1 MKKAKFDDET
11 KAFELAAHGA
21 VDGTVV
27 VADHQTAG
35 RGRRG
40 HHWEDEPG
48 ASLLFSV
55 VARSSLPIAQR
66 PLLSLAAAVAIADA
80 LAEVAG
86 VATRL
91 KWPNDV
97 LVSGRKIA
105 GILLES
111 RSEDLVIIGIGVNVA
126 QSRFAAELAGVATSI
141 ALERGRTMPRDELL
155 EALLR
160 HFDAWRA
167 RLEHDGFGPVRER
180 WLALADTMGRRV
192 RVEGQTGLAVGLDD
206 DGALLLREGGRT
218 HRVVAGTAVAGD

>member
-1 MKKAKFDDET
+1 MEST
-11 KAFELAAHGA
+11 QTIAFELAAHCA

-66 PLLSLAAAVAIADA
+66 PLLSFAAAVAIADA

-111 RSEDLVIIGIGVNVA
+111 RGEDLVIIGIGVNVA